1 MTKLWARI
9 ALGFAVAL
17 TLIVLIAAAWIAH
30 FRGSLPDYNGTVQVQ
45 GLSAPVR
52 ILRDEHAVPHIFAKS
67 RADAL
72 FGLGYA
78 AAQDRLWQMQFVRR
92 VMKGRLAEMVGAAG
106 IRTDTFIRTL
116 GFIALPN
123 SPSKN

>member
-1 MTKLWARI
+1 MTKWWGRI
-9 ALGFAVAL
+9 AAGLAVTIL
-17 TLIVLIAAAWIAH
+17 LIVLVAVAWVAH
-30 FRGSLPDYNGTVQVQ
+30 FQGSLPNYNGTVRVQ

-52 ILRDEHAVPHIFAKS
+52 ILRDEHAIPHIFAKS

-106 IRTDTFIRTL
+106 VPTDTIIRTL
-116 GFIALPN
+116 GLYRLAEQ
-123 SPSKN
+123 SVA